1 VAKSLKKRTQ
11 EKKQKPLD
19 VLEIDLSETMSD
31 TIDLSD
37 HTAATPSYINMSY
50 SGSTITLDPAW
61 LGATGSTTTTISGV
75 TNWSAHN
82 IGYTST
88 YSGSNV
94 RIDTDGIVMQEGT
107 DIRVGNRSLLGAIDK
122 IEERLSILHPNVELE
137 EKWEDLKNLRK
148 AYIDLE
154 KEILEK
160 ERMWKILKEK

>member
-19 VLEIDLSETMSD
+19 VLEIDLSENMSD

-37 HTAATPSYINMSY
+37 QTAASPTYINMSY
-50 SGSTITLDPAW
+50 SGSTVTLDPSWAI
-61 LGATGSTTTTISGV
+61 GTSSVTA
-75 TNWSAHN
+75 TNWTSSIN
-82 IGYTST
+82 SPYYTS
-88 YSGSNV
+88 YQGNV
-94 RIDTDGIVMQEGT
+94 KIDTNGITIPEGA
-107 DIRVGNRSLLGAIDK
+107 DFKIGNRSLLEAIDK

-137 EKWEDLKNLRK
+137 EKWEELKNLRQ